1 LSYPNSELKTQNSK
15 LRVYMPQSLII
26 TLLLFA
32 FVLPILGA
40 VALRLL
46 APRLAPVQ
54 LGSAA
59 ALLLGVVI
67 ASVLVLARSDIPSL
81 QIGNLSIL
89 LPVTAPDDSLL
100 PLVPTTAAE
109 QSPVIVAT
117 SAPVAATVTP
127 MATVLPAVTATT
139 IPATAAATQ
148 TATAEPTAAPT
159 AAATAPPEPTAAP
172 TAAAT
177 APPEPTAAPPTTI
190 PPTAAPAPPAAP
202 RTYTVQPGDTLLSIA
217 KKFNT
222 TVTAIVKANKLTPK
236 QADSLRVGQELVIP

>member
-1 LSYPNSELKTQNSK
+1 
-15 LRVYMPQSLII
+15 
-26 TLLLFA
+26 LLLFA

-89 LPVTAPDDSLL
+89 LPVTAPDDSVL

-117 SAPVAATVTP
+117 SAPVTATATL
-127 MATVLPAVTATT
+127 MATVLPTVTATT
-139 IPATAAATQ
+139 IPAIAAAIQ
-148 TATAEPTAAPT
+148 TATAEPTI
-159 AAATAPPEPTAAP
+159 AP

>member
-1 LSYPNSELKTQNSK
+1 LSFEYSVLSYPNSELKTQNSK

-117 SAPVAATVTP
+117 SAPVAATVTL
-127 MATVLPAVTATT
+127 MATVLPTVTATT
-139 IPATAAATQ
+139 IPPTAAATQ
-148 TATAEPTAAPT
+148 TATIESTAAPT
-159 AAATAPPEPTAAP
+159 AAATAPPEPT
-172 TAAAT
+172 T
-177 APPEPTAAPPTTI
+177 APPTTI

-202 RTYTVQPGDTLLSIA
+202 RIYTVQPGDTLLSIA

>member
-1 LSYPNSELKTQNSK
+1 
-15 LRVYMPQSLII
+15 MPQPLII

-40 VALRLL
+40 VVLRLL
-46 APRLAPVQ
+46 MPRLAPVQ
-54 LGSAA
+54 LYSAA

-139 IPATAAATQ
+139 IPATAATQ